1 MITKPSLKTI
11 PQNNPLSEAEN
22 ARAKRLFLEG
32 FIYIY
37 MVGKSVYAA
46 NPNTG
51 RLRLIQGTDFKNL
64 VRPINLKLM
73 FEEQE
78 VTEE

>member
-1 MITKPSLKTI
+1 MNTTAVER
-11 PQNNPLSEAEN
+11 QNTLTEAEN
-22 ARAKRLFLEG
+22 ARAKRLYLEG
-32 FIYIY
+32 FIYVY
-37 MVGKSVYAA
+37 MMGKSVYAA
-46 NPNTG
+46 NPSTG

-78 VTEE
+78 VTKE